1 MDGASKPVD
10 WKAVH
15 DQLDEQGFA
24 RLPGLLSP
32 RECEEIRRL
41 YPNDEGFRSRIVME
55 KHNFGRGEY
64 KYFSY
69 PLPGLVASLR
79 KNLYPELAVGA
90 NRWNEQ
96 LGKHERFPTKHAEFI
111 EQCHAAGQKRPTP
124 LVLRY
129 GADDYNCLHQ
139 DLYGSMYF
147 PLQVAILLSEPER
160 DFEGGEFVLVE
171 QRPRMQSRVEVIFLK
186 QGDAVVFAV
195 NQRPRLG
202 KRGYFR
208 TTMRHGVST
217 VRSGERLTLG
227 VIFHDAK

>member
-1 MDGASKPVD
+1 MDGTSKPIA
-10 WKAVH
+10 WKTVH
-15 DQLDEQGFA
+15 EQLDAHGSA
-24 RLPGLLSP
+24 LLPGLLS
-32 RECEEIRRL
+32 RRQCDEIRRL
-41 YPNDEGFRSRIVME
+41 YPQDGGFRSRIVME

-69 PLPGLVASLR
+69 PLPELVASLR
-79 KNLYPELAVGA
+79 QNLYPELAVAA

-96 LGKHERFPTKHAEFI
+96 LGIEDRFPAKHAEFVA
-111 EQCHAAGQKRPTP
+111 QCHAAGQKRPTP

-129 GADDYNCLHQ
+129 GAEDYNCLHQ
-139 DLYGSMYF
+139 DLYGSIYF
-147 PLQVAILLSEPER
+147 PLQVAILLSEPGR

-171 QRPRMQSRVEVIFLK
+171 QRPRMQSRVEVIPLK

-195 NQRPRLG
+195 NQKPRLG

-217 VRSGERLTLG
+217 IRSGERLTLG
-227 VIFHDAK
+227 IIFHDAT